1 MLSLSHPPEEPCVHM
16 STVTLFHFKLSLLMN
31 SSPTLKGTSFHQ
43 CLVMLPLI
51 WWAVP
56 FACPLT
62 SRSSQPSTC
71 PILVLSYKSK
81 ERTVRD
87 IIQQASKVST
97 KEAKTWMRTKDVK
110 IACANAENVLSNE
123 DTETLVFKEKEN
135 YEKWHT
141 RFVEEATSN
150 FCQLLQQN

>member
-1 MLSLSHPPEEPCVHM
+1 MPGHAASDM
-16 STVTLFHFKLSLLMN
+16 M
-31 SSPTLKGTSFHQ
+31 G
-43 CLVMLPLI
+43 
-51 WWAVP
+51 
-56 FACPLT
+56 CPLFL
-62 SRSSQPSTC
+62 SSHFTVQSSLNM

-110 IACANAENVLSNE
+110 IACANAENVFSNE

-135 YEKWHT
+135 YEK
-141 RFVEEATSN
+141 
-150 FCQLLQQN
+150 